1 MENNLSDQ
9 IMEAKPIF
17 PIKRILVL
25 IFLFTSVNSFPQSF
39 NITDFG
45 AKADGE
51 TVNTEFIQAAIDR
64 CSEQGGGQ
72 VMIPAGTFLSGSL
85 FLKNGAHIRLMPGA
99 VLKGSS
105 DPEDYPELDIK
116 FKTQFASSMGKI
128 LGNNEVKKFKSFI
141 YADGVNNISII
152 GEGTIDGNGGS
163 PRFKLGPDASSKES
177 AQRPI
182 LILMVNCTK
191 ILVEGVHLRNSA
203 YWMQNYLA
211 CYGLHIKGITV
222 YNHCNY
228 NNDGIDIDSKNVLIE
243 NCTVDSDDDGIC
255 LKSHDRDR
263 LCENVVIRNCTVGS
277 NCNAIKFG
285 TGSVGGFRNVEVS
298 NIIIKSASESLIRDW
313 QKIFG
318 FIDKPN
324 TGLSGIAIEN
334 VDGGTTDN
342 IRVNDIFMTD
352 VHAAIFVKL
361 GDRSSEGTGKLRN
374 VMISNVTAVSHSK
387 MTSSITGYPGHDV
400 ENIQLSNIRINSLGG
415 GTTEDSRIVL
425 PENEKNYPEINM
437 FGLKSPFPSSGLFL
451 RHVKGI
457 TLQNVTLKVRKED
470 YRPAIIMDDVKQVQ
484 IGSLDIMPPAGN
496 MSPIKMEDCYNI
508 NQINDNKKD
517 IHKN

>member
-1 MENNLSDQ
+1 
-9 IMEAKPIF
+9 MEAKPIF

-25 IFLFTSVNSFPQSF
+25 ILLFTSVNSFPQSF

-51 TVNTEFIQAAIDR
+51 TINTKLIQAAIDQ
-64 CSEQGGGQ
+64 CSDQGGGQ
-72 VMIPAGTFLSGSL
+72 VIIPAGTFISGSL
-85 FLKNGAHIRLMPGA
+85 LLKNGVNIHLTSGA
-99 VLKGSS
+99 VLKGSP
-105 DPEDYPELDIK
+105 DPEDYPELDIQ
-116 FKTQFASSMGKI
+116 FQTRFASSMGKI

-141 YADGVNNISII
+141 YAEGISNISIT

-163 PRFKLGPDASSKES
+163 PSFQLGPDASSKES
-177 AQRPI
+177 AQRPV
-182 LILMVNCTK
+182 LILMVNCKK
-191 ILVEGVHLRNSA
+191 IYIEGIRLKNSA

-211 CYGLHIKGITV
+211 CDGLHIKGITV

-243 NCTVDSDDDGIC
+243 NCIVDSDDDGIC

-263 LCENVVIRNCTVGS
+263 LCENVVVRNCTVGS

-318 FIDKPN
+318 FVDKPN
-324 TGLSGIAIEN
+324 TGLSGMAIEN

-342 IRVNDIFMTD
+342 IKVSNIFVTD
-352 VHAAIFVKL
+352 VHAPIFVKL
-361 GDRSSEGTGKLRN
+361 GNRSSEDIGKLRN
-374 VMISNVTAVSHSK
+374 VTISNVTAVSHSK

-400 ENIQLSNIRINSLGG
+400 ENIQLSNIRINSPGG
-415 GTTEDSRIVL
+415 GTMEDRRIIL

-437 FGLKSPFPSSGLFL
+437 FGIKSPFPSSGLLL

-457 TLQNVTLKVRKED
+457 SLQNVTLNTRKKD
-470 YRPAIIMDDVKQVQ
+470 YRPAIIMDDVKQSQ
-484 IGSLDIMPPAGN
+484 IGLLDIEPPAGDA
-496 MSPIKMEDCYNI
+496 PPLKMEDCENVNLISDGKNI
-508 NQINDNKKD
+508 DN
-517 IHKN
+517 N